1 MGLANHS
8 KDLLFTSSGL
18 ILVTG
23 SNGHVASNI
32 IVEALALGFR
42 VRGTVRSAD
51 KIAMLDKLFNN
62 VNYSSVLVEDFN
74 TPGAFNEAVR
84 GVDAILLTATKLPG
98 PADPNDIVPETIAG
112 TLGILNSALSAP
124 SVKRVVYTG
133 TIPIVFRPGEAYKQ
147 DGTTWADDAVA
158 AAWAPP
164 PYLPERAWVNYKA
177 AKDSAERAMFDFV
190 RTKKP
195 HFTVNSVLPC
205 AVFGR
210 IITKPSDTGEWAKSV
225 LNGKIPPFGGNGQ
238 WYINMTDVA
247 RLHLAAAFDATIVGQ
262 RFIASAAP
270 FNWNEM
276 IDVVQKLKP
285 SAQVAPH
292 YAEPNVDMGDNDN
305 APGAALLNKW
315 WDQGGYTS
323 FEETIR
329 ENLVAE
335 L

>member
-32 IVEALALGFR
+32 IMEALALGFR

-74 TPGAFNEAVR
+74 TPGAFNEAVQ

-133 TIPIVFRPGEAYKQ
+133 TIPIVFRPGETYKQ

-158 AAWAPP
+158 AAWAPS

-210 IITKPSDTGEWAKSV
+210 IITKPSDTE
-225 LNGKIPPFGGNGQ
+225 

-292 YAEPNVDMGDNDN
+292 YAEPNIDMGDNDN
-305 APGAALLNKW
+305 APGETLLKKW
-315 WDQGGYTS
+315 WDQEGYTP